1 MNENAE
7 RMARDLATVIDERA
21 QPKIEVVHD
30 KSSGAEIP
38 VALVPR
44 GTDAYELKSVKPFL
58 DEYAD
63 APDRRVGTVHLHTL
77 ASLIAHVN
85 RAKDPHSVAFADG
98 VSAQPS
104 ITVVYDY
111 HAPGQATGQRF
122 GKYRAHYA
130 FPVSEEWA
138 AWRSVDGVEMGQA
151 RFAAFLDERLYDVA
165 EPTDAGVKAKDIATK
180 TGREYVTAARL
191 MELAQGLDVHVK
203 HTVKNAVN
211 LSSGEGNL
219 TFAEEHTDGAGA
231 QLRVPRAFL
240 IAVPVFR
247 NGTVYQIPVQIRY
260 RVKDAA
266 VMWTLK
272 LHAPQRAVDDAVTEA
287 AQTLR
292 EATELPVFEGT
303 PDR

>member
-1 MNENAE
+1 MSETTE
-7 RMARDLATVIDERA
+7 QMTRDLATVIDERA
-21 QPKIEVVHD
+21 QPRIDIVKDEE
-30 KSSGAEIP
+30 SGNEIA
-38 VALVPR
+38 VALVPK
-44 GTDAYELKSVKPFL
+44 GTDHYQVQSLKPFFA
-58 DEYAD
+58 EYAK
-63 APDRRVGTVHLHTL
+63 APDRREGTVHLHTL
-77 ASLIAHVN
+77 ASLIAHTN
-85 RAKDPHSVAFADG
+85 RAKDPNSVAFADG

-111 HAPGQATGQRF
+111 HAPGQASGQRF
-122 GKYRAHYA
+122 AKYRAHYA

-138 AWRSVDGVEMGQA
+138 AWRTVDGVEMGQA

-203 HTVKNAVN
+203 HSVKNAVN

-219 TFAEEHTDGAGA
+219 TFTEEHTDGAGA

-266 VMWTLK
+266 VLWTLK